1 MAMAGTV
8 LCGRACSSPAHNGPR
23 GEVYKCPVACTFATI
38 VVRVY
43 KATVYGVGQYG
54 RTLRRNLNAA
64 RVYGTVAL
72 SRTAVHYS
80 RRAQRSHSRSAA
92 GPPDFCLSWC
102 RRGQSELSYQTRRSR
117 TGRSDHLAGTGK
129 ETGVSAHEESTWCC
143 GEHQTSWEAA
153 GAPQD
158 RLWPASRVRTTARTP
173 CRATGAVD
181 RAICCSQV
189 AGALESR
196 VCVGIGACPSQRI
209 GSKVRGI
216 ARLSHGVLH
225 CSHGAASELHPARHQ
240 PRAPAPHIL

>member
-1 MAMAGTV
+1 M
-8 LCGRACSSPAHNGPR
+8 
-23 GEVYKCPVACTFATI
+23 
-38 VVRVY
+38 
-43 KATVYGVGQYG
+43 
-54 RTLRRNLNAA
+54 
-64 RVYGTVAL
+64 
-72 SRTAVHYS
+72 
-80 RRAQRSHSRSAA
+80 
-92 GPPDFCLSWC
+92 
-102 RRGQSELSYQTRRSR
+102 YQTRRSR

-196 VCVGIGACPSQRI
+196 VCVGVGGFPSQRV

-216 ARLSHGVLH
+216 TRLTHAKCH
-225 CSHGAASELHPARHQ
+225 WRHGAASELHLARHQ
-240 PRAPAPHIL
+240 PRAPAPHILCVSRLVPREPRSVEMGSVGKPRAARMPLAPSGWSPGPLSVPRQLAQGASVGFCGRKVGVLRTMC